1 MPENILISLFLIF
14 GITLLLEGIIILIF
28 RLYYKDILGSIGEW
42 YVRRKLNNLAKDKY
56 LILNNLLLNQD
67 NRMCQIDH
75 VVFSKYGIFVI
86 ETKKYNGEIIG
97 DRFDKQ
103 WVNKKGIR
111 YNNPITQN
119 YGHVKCIEQLL
130 NLDDT
135 QVFNIVC
142 FTGDI
147 KVKALYE
154 ELTDLY
160 TIIDRIE
167 SYDDEIISNPQK
179 LYDKINKLNITNKE
193 IRRAHTKNIK
203 KYKESFINKCPKCG
217 NELVE
222 RNGKNGKFMGCSNF
236 PKCKYTRNI

>member
-1 MPENILISLFLIF
+1 MPNNILISFYLIV

-28 RLYYKDILGSIGEW
+28 RFYYKDILGTIGEW
-42 YVRRKLNNLAKDKY
+42 YTKRELSKLPKDKY
-56 LILNNLLLNQD
+56 LILNNLLLKQD
-67 NRMCQIDH
+67 DRLCQIDH

-103 WVNKKGIR
+103 WVNKDGVK
-111 YNNPITQN
+111 YTNPITQN

-154 ELTDLY
+154 ELTDTY
-160 TIIDRIE
+160 TILDRIK
-167 SYDDEIISNPQK
+167 SYDDEIISNSQK
-179 LYDKINKLNITNKE
+179 LYDKIKNLNIKDRILRKE
-193 IRRAHTKNIK
+193 HAQRVK
-203 KYKESFINKCPKCG
+203 KFKDNSINKCPKCG

-222 RNGKNGKFMGCSNF
+222 RKGKNGKFIGCSNF